1 MTSRLDDAAAA
12 LPAPDDIFGLP
23 VDHDWREV
31 NRYQPTGDGHEVIVS
46 VARIPA
52 GSGASNAQQQA
63 RPAQQVEGSRWSLR
77 MHNAESVHVG
87 LHRGGSR
94 LCQSR

>member
-31 NRYQPTGDGHEVIVS
+31 NRYQPTGDDGHEVVVS
-46 VARIPA
+46 VARMPA
-52 GSGASNAQQQA
+52 KFWRIECPDLELDLVTGSG
-63 RPAQQVEGSRWSLR
+63 
-77 MHNAESVHVG
+77 MHGLADSIAEAIADGRLGVG
-87 LHRGGSR
+87 DAP
-94 LCQSR
+94 